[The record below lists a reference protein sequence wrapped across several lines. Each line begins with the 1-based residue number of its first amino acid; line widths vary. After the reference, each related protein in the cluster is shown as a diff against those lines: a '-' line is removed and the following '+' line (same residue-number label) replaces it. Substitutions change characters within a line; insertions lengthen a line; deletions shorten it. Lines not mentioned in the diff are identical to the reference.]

1 MKLKNLMRKAAP
13 AAFAEVF
20 SILHQENTEKADEF
34 GLHEL
39 KDG

>member
-20 SILHQENTEKADEF
+20 SIFIKKI
-34 GLHEL
+34 L
-39 KDG
+39 KRRTNSGRLN